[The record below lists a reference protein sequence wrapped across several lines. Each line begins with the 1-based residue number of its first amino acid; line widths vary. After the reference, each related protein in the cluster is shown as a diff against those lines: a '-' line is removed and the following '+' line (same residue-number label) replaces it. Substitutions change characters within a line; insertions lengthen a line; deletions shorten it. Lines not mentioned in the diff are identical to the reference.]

1 MPPFGRETLQRLG
14 KPGSP
19 ATVAKV
25 RATIDRLLRLNLISR
40 VANAPV
46 AVDELLLAEYL
57 RRDNDAAF

>member
-1 MPPFGRETLQRLG
+1 MQRLG
-14 KPGSP
+14 KPGSSP